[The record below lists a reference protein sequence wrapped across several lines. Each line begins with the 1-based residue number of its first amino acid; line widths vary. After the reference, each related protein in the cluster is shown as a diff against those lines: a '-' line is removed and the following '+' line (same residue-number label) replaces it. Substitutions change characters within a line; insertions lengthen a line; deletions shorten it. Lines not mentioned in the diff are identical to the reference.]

1 MNTKI
6 ILEFIIV
13 YTFFIITKTLAIFNQ
28 DFNSCLV
35 LILIRKILYWK
46 FEIYISLIYLY
57 QFQRKKNI
65 YLIIEIK
72 LFNM

>member
-28 DFNSCLV
+28 DFNPCLV